1 MKDTSCVS
9 LAVQVEGFWKGFRV
23 SSHSD
28 VQVYQEIYNGPDT
41 AYTKVD
47 LWRWNDAV
55 FVGRWC
61 SGLNNVKS

>member
-1 MKDTSCVS
+1 
-9 LAVQVEGFWKGFRV
+9 
-23 SSHSD
+23 
-28 VQVYQEIYNGPDT
+28 
-41 AYTKVD
+41 VD